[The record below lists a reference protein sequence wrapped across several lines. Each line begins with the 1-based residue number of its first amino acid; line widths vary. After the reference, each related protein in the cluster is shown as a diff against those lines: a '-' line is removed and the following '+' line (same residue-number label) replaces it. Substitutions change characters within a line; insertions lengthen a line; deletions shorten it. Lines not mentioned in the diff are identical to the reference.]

1 MQKKIF
7 EILLPTALT
16 VGLIWTVLELTPKS
30 ALLSLTILY
39 LKLVSLSI
47 MVSTRA
53 TTRGKTGKT
62 IVLPGFCRI
71 GGRGCTLFVLP
82 SLWRSCLP
90 KVYCGGPE

>member
-1 MQKKIF
+1 MQKNFF

-62 IVLPGFCRI
+62 MVLLGFCRI
-71 GGRGCTLFVLP
+71 GGSGCTPFLLP
-82 SLWRSCLP
+82 SLCQFCLS
-90 KVYCGGPE
+90 KI